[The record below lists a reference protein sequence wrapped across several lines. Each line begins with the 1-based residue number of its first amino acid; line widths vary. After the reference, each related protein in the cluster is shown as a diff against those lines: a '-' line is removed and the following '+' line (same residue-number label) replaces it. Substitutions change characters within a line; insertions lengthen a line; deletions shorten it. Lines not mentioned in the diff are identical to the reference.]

1 MRSIMIAISLGVAAA
16 LLGALCI
23 LIMPLLEHTTVFP
36 LIQRVLTPIPYLIG
50 VAVGLLFIWAG
61 TFADPS
67 TLRKFTG
74 LASLLPPSI
83 GIPLARAGFVVGG
96 LTILAIVGINIVI
109 HSLT

>member
-1 MRSIMIAISLGVAAA
+1 MRSIIIVISLGVAAA
-16 LLGALCI
+16 LMVALCI
-23 LIMPLLEHTTVFP
+23 LLMPLLEHTSAFP
-36 LIQRVLTPIPYLIG
+36 LIQRVLTPIPYMIG
-50 VAVGLLFIWAG
+50 VAVGLLFIWVG
-61 TFADPS
+61 FFGDPT